1 MKFNF
6 STAFSHFKSFGLE
19 GNPKTKMGPKKVRG
33 AYSILYESP
42 VQCHY
47 LKSIDSKLLY

>member
-6 STAFSHFKSFGLE
+6 FTTFSRFKSFGVE
-19 GNPKTKMGPKKVRG
+19 GNQKTKMAPKKPRG
-33 AYSILYESP
+33 TYSILYESP
-42 VQCHY
+42 VEYHY

>member
-6 STAFSHFKSFGLE
+6 FTTFSHFKSFGVE
-19 GNPKTKMGPKKVRG
+19 GNQKTKMGPKKPRG